1 MGERTYKQLNWTSR
15 IKLETMLK
23 HGHSKKEIAE
33 ELGVHIS
40 TVYRELKRGTYE
52 HLNSDYTTEERYSP
66 EKAEARYQEGLAAKG
81 APLKIGKNHAAAQF
95 IEDKIGNEDYS
106 PAAVCALLKQ
116 EKYKHFGITFCRA
129 TIYKYV
135 EDGVF
140 LTLTNQDLPEKG
152 DRKKK
157 HRTIRKKQARASSGT
172 SIEQRPE
179 YINER

>member
-66 EKAEARYQEGLAAKG
+66 EKPRRAIKRGSPRKELRSRL
-81 APLKIGKNHAAAQF
+81 GKTMPPRSSSRTKSGTR
-95 IEDKIGNEDYS
+95 IT
-106 PAAVCALLKQ
+106 PRRRCAL
-116 EKYKHFGITFCRA
+116 YSS
-129 TIYKYV
+129 
-135 EDGVF
+135 
-140 LTLTNQDLPEKG
+140 
-152 DRKKK
+152 RKN
-157 HRTIRKKQARASSGT
+157 IST
-172 SIEQRPE
+172 SE
-179 YINER
+179 

>member
-66 EKAEARYQEGLAAKG
+66 EIAEARYQEGSPRKELRSR
-81 APLKIGKNHAAAQF
+81 LGKTTPPRSLSR
-95 IEDKIGNEDYS
+95 IKSGTRIT
-106 PAAVCALLKQ
+106 PRRRCAL
-116 EKYKHFGITFCRA
+116 YSS
-129 TIYKYV
+129 
-135 EDGVF
+135 
-140 LTLTNQDLPEKG
+140 
-152 DRKKK
+152 RKN
-157 HRTIRKKQARASSGT
+157 IST
-172 SIEQRPE
+172 SE
-179 YINER
+179 

>member
-81 APLKIGKNHAAAQF
+81 APLKIGK
-95 IEDKIGNEDYS
+95 
-106 PAAVCALLKQ
+106 
-116 EKYKHFGITFCRA
+116 ITPPRSLSR
-129 TIYKYV
+129 TKS
-135 EDGVF
+135 E
-140 LTLTNQDLPEKG
+140 T
-152 DRKKK
+152 
-157 HRTIRKKQARASSGT
+157 RTIHRRRCAPYSSRKNINT
-172 SIEQRPE
+172 SE
-179 YINER
+179 

>member
-66 EKAEARYQEGLAAKG
+66 EKAEARYQEGLRSR
-81 APLKIGKNHAAAQF
+81 LGKTTPPRSLSR
-95 IEDKIGNEDYS
+95 IKSGTRIT
-106 PAAVCALLKQ
+106 PRRRCAL
-116 EKYKHFGITFCRA
+116 YSS
-129 TIYKYV
+129 
-135 EDGVF
+135 
-140 LTLTNQDLPEKG
+140 
-152 DRKKK
+152 RKN
-157 HRTIRKKQARASSGT
+157 INT
-172 SIEQRPE
+172 SE
-179 YINER
+179 

>member
-81 APLKIGKNHAAAQF
+81 APLKIGK
-95 IEDKIGNEDYS
+95 ITPPRSLSRTKSGTRTI
-106 PAAVCALLKQ
+106 PRRRCAL
-116 EKYKHFGITFCRA
+116 YSS
-129 TIYKYV
+129 
-135 EDGVF
+135 
-140 LTLTNQDLPEKG
+140 
-152 DRKKK
+152 RKN
-157 HRTIRKKQARASSGT
+157 INT
-172 SIEQRPE
+172 SE
-179 YINER
+179 

>member
-66 EKAEARYQEGLAAKG
+66 EKAEARYQEGLSAKG
-81 APLKIGKNHAAAQF
+81 APLKIGKTMPPRSSSRTKSGTRITHRRR
-95 IEDKIGNEDYS
+95 
-106 PAAVCALLKQ
+106 CAL
-116 EKYKHFGITFCRA
+116 YSS
-129 TIYKYV
+129 
-135 EDGVF
+135 
-140 LTLTNQDLPEKG
+140 
-152 DRKKK
+152 RKN
-157 HRTIRKKQARASSGT
+157 IST
-172 SIEQRPE
+172 SE
-179 YINER
+179 